1 MKKLLLLLLIANAFS
16 SVVSLAYGQCSNS
29 MPFIT
34 SEVIYTNPIN
44 GISISP
50 EADKL
55 DRPYVFTASVAGG
68 VQVFHRTGMGS
79 SLQLF
84 ATIPTTSLGNL
95 YAINLYQDSGWLYV
109 ALGDIWDTTAQMAG
123 LAIIDVSDLFSISV
137 TDVYTHPGMPLGAGA
152 VIVRDNIAY
161 LAANQNGLVLLD
173 VSNKTSIQLIS
184 DVTFANN
191 FPHSPGQTLDH
202 WKYNAR
208 GIDLKDHYA
217 FVCYDRGGLRV
228 VDIADSLNPV
238 QVNQYCNPDL
248 IDHATAYNNIVI
260 NDTLAYVAIDY
271 YGMEIL
277 SISNPLSIN
286 PVGWW
291 HPSNWAPATNNLLV
305 WGAAKGHANEIAYNS
320 ECQKVYIAAGKTDA
334 MSIDVSDPS
343 NPVSCDS
350 IGTITDDYG
359 TWGLDF
365 YNHELFLGYIWAPV
379 TPPFSNY
386 TGVKIAQTS
395 CGLGLDPLK
404 PSHFVVSPNPVNQGE
419 TIHLF
424 GISGTISIST
434 ALGEEL
440 YHGFINQELTLPI
453 TTAGAYFIRIVG
465 ENGWTETRKLIVQ

>member
-1 MKKLLLLLLIANAFS
+1 MKILVLFFVVWISFFGSWNNAFS
-16 SVVSLAYGQCSNS
+16 QCNGWTNFNVSETVYNNIV
-29 MPFIT
+29 F
-34 SEVIYTNPIN
+34 
-44 GISISP
+44 GIATSP

-55 DRPYVFTASVAGG
+55 DRTYDYVASIAGG
-68 VQVFHRTGMGS
+68 IRVFKRDGS
-79 SLQLF
+79 IAPPVV
-84 ATIPTTSLGNL
+84 ATVPTTQLNNL
-95 YAINLYQDSGWLYV
+95 FAINLYQDSIWLYA

-123 LAIIDVSDLFSISV
+123 LAIINVTDPENPVV

-228 VDIADSLNPV
+228 VDIADSLTPV
-238 QVNQYCNPDL
+238 QVNQYCHPDL
-248 IDHATAYNNIVI
+248 VDHATAYNNIII

-277 SISNPLSIN
+277 NISDPLSIT

-291 HPSNWAPATNNLLV
+291 HPVNWAPATNNPFV
-305 WGAAKGHANEIAYNS
+305 WAAAQGHANEIAYDPD
-320 ECQKVYIAAGKTDA
+320 CQKVYIAAGKTDA
-334 MSIDVSDPS
+334 MSIDVSDPTA
-343 NPVSCDS
+343 PVSCDS
-350 IGTITDDYG
+350 IGTVTDDYG

-365 YNHELFLGYIWAPV
+365 YNHELHLAYIWSSAA
-379 TPPFSNY
+379 PPFSNY
-386 TGVKIAQTS
+386 TGLKIAATNCS
-395 CGLGLDPLK
+395 LGINDQKITELLI
-404 PSHFVVSPNPVNQGE
+404 HPNPIKNGE
-419 TIHLF
+419 TLH
-424 GISGTISIST
+424 ISG
-434 ALGEEL
+434 ALGEIRISSTLGDEL
-440 YHGFINQELTLPI
+440 YHGIIDQEITLPI
-453 TTAGAYFIRIVG
+453 TIAGAYFIQIIG